1 MLDLLVL
8 LQAGLVTRFAP
19 MKKSPA
25 RYLQAIRDWFSK
37 PEPKTVPWPLAEG
50 KPWMCRPAV
59 EQLEKLVVPGMRI
72 LEWGSGGS
80 TVFCAER
87 GAEVI
92 CIEHDA
98 SWVKLLKSE
107 LARRKLSAQV
117 NINQIDLAANYV
129 DIVDQLAGNFDLV
142 IVDGR
147 RRIEC
152 VSKAHNRV
160 VPGGWLVLDDSDR
173 EAYSPAYE
181 RLAGWHKLVLKGP
194 RPETEADPQ
203 TTMWQRPHESA
214 DVTLRS

>member
-1 MLDLLVL
+1 
-8 LQAGLVTRFAP
+8 
-19 MKKSPA
+19 MKISFIKCS
-25 RYLQAIRDWFSK
+25 RAIRNSLYQ
-37 PEPKTVPWPLAEG
+37 PKPWPVAEG

-59 EQLEKLVVPGMRI
+59 EQLEQLVVPGMRI

-80 TVFCAER
+80 TVFCAKK

-92 CIEHDA
+92 CIEHDR

-117 NINQIDLAANYV
+117 NINQIDLTANYV
-129 DIVDQLAGNFDLV
+129 DIVDELSGNFDLV

-147 RRIEC
+147 RRVEC

-181 RLAGWHKLVLKGP
+181 QLAGWHKLVLKGP
-194 RPETEADPQ
+194 RPETKVDPQ
-203 TTMWQRPHESA
+203 TTMWQRPP
-214 DVTLRS
+214 LN